1 MSQKTRFKLDGIV
14 PILQTPFAVDG
25 GLDLG
30 SLRRLADHVIQA
42 GAAGA
47 IFPAVASEVAKLSA
61 EERRLGLEAVL
72 AQAGGRVPVFAGVSA
87 SHVEESLALARHGR
101 ARGATGILVQAP
113 PSVAGDAGRLR
124 EFFHRLAA
132 GTDLTLMI
140 QDLDWQGGGMP
151 LELIQQLFEELPT
164 FRCIKVETVP
174 AGPKYSRILA
184 ATGGRLHVSG
194 GWAVTQMLDGLE
206 RGVHAFMP
214 EGSMVAIYRAI
225 LARFVSGDRDGA
237 RHLFESLLPVL
248 AFSNQHIDISVQF
261 FKRLLVAKGIFG
273 SATVRKPIL
282 ALDEVQDRTAAELLD
297 RVLALEASLGP
308 GSGISP
314 RISGGGGGGGG
325 PNTHRKNVV

>member
-1 MSQKTRFKLDGIV
+1 MSQKTRYVLDGIV
-14 PILQTPFAVDG
+14 PILQTPFAEDG
-25 GLDLG
+25 GLDVV
-30 SLRRLADHVIQA
+30 SLRRLAEHVIQS

-47 IFPAVASEVAKLSA
+47 IYPAVASEAAKLSG
-61 EERRLGLEAVL
+61 EERRLGLEAVA

-87 SHVEESLALARHGR
+87 SHVEESLALAWHAQAHG
-101 ARGATGILVQAP
+101 AAGILAQAP
-113 PSVAGDAGRLR
+113 QPVVADAGRLR

-151 LELIQQLFEELPT
+151 LELIQQFFEELPT

-237 RHLFESLLPVL
+237 RQLFESLLPVL

-261 FKRLLVAKGIFG
+261 FKRLLVAKGIF
-273 SATVRKPIL
+273 ATAAAREPIL
-282 ALDEVQDRTAAELLD
+282 SLDAIQERTAADLVSRALGLE
-297 RVLALEASLGP
+297 REVRAGLAPMA
-308 GSGISP
+308 
-314 RISGGGGGGGG
+314 
-325 PNTHRKNVV
+325 